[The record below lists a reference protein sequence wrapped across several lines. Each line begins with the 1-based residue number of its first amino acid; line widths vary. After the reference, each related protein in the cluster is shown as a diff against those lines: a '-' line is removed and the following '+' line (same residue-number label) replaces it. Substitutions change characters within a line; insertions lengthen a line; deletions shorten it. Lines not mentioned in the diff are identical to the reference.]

1 MLEKGGELGFS
12 VGDVHFVLVCLA
24 VSDLAEAGDDFAEG
38 EQALVDVDGFFL
50 SDAGCAV
57 DPDSFGAS
65 EVDECELGADDGVGI
80 EGFEVKC
87 EDAVRSTR
95 CVVELVRGDY
105 FVVKALSEVV
115 DSVLLCHAFEDK

>member
-12 VGDVHFVLVCLA
+12 IGDVHFVLVGLA
-24 VSDLAEAGDDFAEG
+24 VGDLAEAGDDFAEG

-50 SDAGCAV
+50 SYAGCAV
-57 DPDSFGAS
+57 DSDSFGAG
-65 EVDECELGADDGVGI
+65 EVDECELGADDCVGI

-87 EDAVRSTR
+87 EDAVRSAG

-105 FVVKALSEVV
+105 FVV
-115 DSVLLCHAFEDK
+115 